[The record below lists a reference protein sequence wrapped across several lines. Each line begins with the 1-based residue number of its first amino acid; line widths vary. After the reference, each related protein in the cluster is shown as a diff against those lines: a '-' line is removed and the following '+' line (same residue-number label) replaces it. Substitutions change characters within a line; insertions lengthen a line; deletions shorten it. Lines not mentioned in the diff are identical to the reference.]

1 MIKKN
6 KPTIYSQFE
15 INAILMYATLIMFV
29 PIILVFTYIF
39 EVDKYININTFML
52 WLLISDFIMIIIG
65 TVILLLRKDH
75 LQRQVKANY
84 RTEFLYLI
92 FLAIFGVLGFV
103 VIFDYL
109 GGNRQYIA
117 NYLLVL
123 VAILLYAII
132 YLGRKF
138 FKFDFMRKK

>member
-15 INAILMYATLIMFV
+15 INSILMYGTLIMYM

-39 EVDKYININTFML
+39 EIDKYLNTNTFMF
-52 WLLISDFIMIIIG
+52 WLVISDFILIVIG

-75 LQRQVKANY
+75 LQRKVKANY
-84 RTEFLYLI
+84 RGEFFYLV
-92 FLAIFGVLGFV
+92 FLTMFGLLGFV

-109 GGNRQYIA
+109 GGNRQYVA

-123 VAILLYAII
+123 ASIFLYVLI

>member
-15 INAILMYATLIMFV
+15 INAILMYATLIMYM
-29 PIILVFTYIF
+29 PLILVFTYIF
-39 EVDKYININTFML
+39 KIENYININTFML
-52 WLLISDFIMIIIG
+52 WLVISDFVLIVFG
-65 TVILLLRKDH
+65 TAVLLIRRDH

-84 RTEFLYLI
+84 RGEFFYLV
-92 FLAIFGVLGFV
+92 FMSMFGLLGFV

-109 GGNRQYIA
+109 GGNRQYVA
-117 NYLLVL
+117 NYLIVL
-123 VAILLYAII
+123 LAALLYLLI

-138 FKFDFMRKK
+138 FRFDLLRKK